1 MPDIAHQY
9 RTIVSGAGF
18 RPRADRGRLRFHGA
32 DRVSFLQ
39 ALVTNDL
46 ITLNSHQGA
55 YAAYLT
61 PQGRMVTDLHV
72 FVRPDSIVAD
82 VPATLAAGLAA
93 KFDALVFAEDVQVVD
108 ASAELAQI
116 SVVGGRAASL
126 IAQAV
131 GADADADALAQ
142 LPVWSQLDIDGG
154 FVVRTDDADVD
165 SYDVVVEALRV
176 AAVTAALESAGAI
189 PMTTEVAEAIRV
201 QKGRPAFGAD
211 MNTETIPL
219 EAGLLE
225 RAISTSKGCYVG
237 QEIIIR
243 VLHRGGGRVARRLV
257 RLALASGAGAANG
270 LSPGA
275 PLSADGKDV
284 GAITSVA
291 PMLDGE
297 GLIALGYVHRDYA
310 EDGRSFTVSAQPDTV
325 ARIVGLAG

>member
-1 MPDIAHQY
+1 
-9 RTIVSGAGF
+9 
-18 RPRADRGRLRFHGA
+18 LRFNGA
-32 DRVSFLQ
+32 DRVTFLQ

-46 ITLNSHQGA
+46 IALKSHQGV

-61 PQGRMVTDLHV
+61 PQGRMVTDLRV
-72 FVRPDSIVAD
+72 FLRPDSIVAD
-82 VPATLAAGLAA
+82 VPAALAAGLAA
-93 KFDALVFAEDVQVVD
+93 RFDALIFAEDVQVVD

-116 SVVGGRAASL
+116 SVVGRRASAL
-126 IAQAV
+126 IAAAV
-131 GADADADALAQ
+131 GADVASVARLA
-142 LPVWSQLDIDGG
+142 VWSQLDIGGG
-154 FVVRTDDADVD
+154 FVVRTDDADVE
-165 SYDVVVEALRV
+165 SYDVVVAASRVPALP
-176 AAVTAALESAGAI
+176 AALEAAGAI
-189 PMTTEVAEAIRV
+189 PMSTEVAEAIRV

-257 RLALASGAGAANG
+257 RLALTSDAGEAHG

-291 PMLDGE
+291 PMLDGK

-310 EDGRSFTVSAQPDTV
+310 EDGRTLIVSAQPDTV